1 MAARSAFT
9 KAYDAALESGVV
21 TEKTTQATKAKLT
34 LPAEAYALLTG
45 EGAPDL
51 AEAFVCSEVCVCEGD
66 ELACEVLPASG
77 EKCLRCW
84 NWRELGEDDLCERCH
99 DVIEGL

>member
-1 MAARSAFT
+1 M
-9 KAYDAALESGVV
+9 

-51 AEAFVCSEVCVCEGD
+51 AEAFVCSEVCVREGD